1 MSSVI
6 SPLAP
11 LHQPTLPPIDGVTI
25 FTCHSGLRY
34 QQRDDILL
42 MTFAADK
49 RFRAAGVF
57 TTSKTRSAA
66 VDWCRRH
73 LKGTPARALICN
85 AGHANA
91 FTGTSGDQLIAAT
104 ARAVAKKLQTAA
116 KQIFIA
122 STGIIGAK
130 LPKNAIAEQL
140 PKLRPNDWQ
149 AAAKAIMTTDTFFK
163 VATQSFTID
172 GMPYHLNGIA
182 KGSGMIAPSMAT
194 MLVFM
199 ATDAPLPQAVM
210 QATLASVVDDTF
222 NAITVD
228 SDTSTSD
235 TCLLWAPERRGTLN
249 RRDKESFADALR
261 RLCHDLALQV
271 VRDGE
276 GAQKLIEVV
285 VEGAKNNKEAK
296 QVAMSIANSPLV
308 KTAIAGGDA
317 NWGRVVM
324 AVGKSGARA
333 DRDRLAIYFGDTVVA
348 KKGEAVANYDEAPV
362 ARHLAG
368 REVIIRVNLHLGVGR
383 ARVWSCDL
391 THGYIDINADY
402 RS

>member
-1 MSSVI
+1 
-6 SPLAP
+6 
-11 LHQPTLPPIDGVTI
+11 
-25 FTCHSGLRY
+25 
-34 QQRDDILL
+34 
-42 MTFAADK
+42 
-49 RFRAAGVF
+49 
-57 TTSKTRSAA
+57 
-66 VDWCRRH
+66 
-73 LKGTPARALICN
+73 
-85 AGHANA
+85 
-91 FTGTSGDQLIAAT
+91 
-104 ARAVAKKLQTAA
+104 A

-172 GMPYHLNGIA
+172 GTPYHLNGIA

-199 ATDAPLPQAVM
+199 ATDAPLPQAGM